1 MKSQLNDL
9 SYGDKRER
17 VNHPRI
23 EELLGV
29 RLQKLDKYHC
39 MDWKE
44 IQSDDEAPWWVE
56 QKARNI
62 SFTHCEKF
70 FSFNG
75 RPTVLIGK
83 HKLDY
88 IKTHGGNGVIFFD
101 FTDKLK
107 YWVFNEEELKGFDVE
122 GEFLRG
128 ERTDVIDKPCAVV
141 HIPLANLHDA

>member
-1 MKSQLNDL
+1 
-9 SYGDKRER
+9 
-17 VNHPRI
+17 
-23 EELLGV
+23 
-29 RLQKLDKYHC
+29 

-128 ERTDVIDKPCAVV
+128 QRTDVIDKPCAVV